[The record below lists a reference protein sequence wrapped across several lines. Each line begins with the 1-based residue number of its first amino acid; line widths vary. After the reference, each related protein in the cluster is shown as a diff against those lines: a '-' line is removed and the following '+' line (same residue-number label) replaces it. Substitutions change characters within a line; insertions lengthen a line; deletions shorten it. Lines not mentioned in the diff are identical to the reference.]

1 MGAGWTNYGPARA
14 GRGIGTGG
22 AAFGRRSNWRPGAGV
37 EVCKRD
43 AKGRFLM
50 RIENE
55 ERERL
60 KRRALDKLVA
70 LMDRTDGSGDAL
82 DFLTLNAA
90 NSVLN
95 RLDGMPKQALDVN
108 DTTPKPTEEPDGAD
122 EIMLRRL
129 GAAKPA
135 DADG

>member
-1 MGAGWTNYGPARA
+1 
-14 GRGIGTGG
+14 
-22 AAFGRRSNWRPGAGV
+22 
-37 EVCKRD
+37 
-43 AKGRFLM
+43 M